1 MEPSP
6 RNHTYWSFIDRV
18 GDNLTHQ
25 SEAPV
30 NIDATLLAMSLNRA
44 SVAITHDFESKV
56 HRPAGSSWAAYR
68 VLFALW
74 HSGATSASSLANI
87 TGMTRAAVSNIS
99 KPLETKGLI
108 TKAKDPEDGRGT
120 LVELT
125 PAGTEFISSIFTQQN
140 QLEARWAEKLTP
152 IERTL
157 LVELL
162 RKLSAES

>member
-6 RNHTYWSFIDRV
+6 RSHTYWSIIDQV
-18 GDNLTHQ
+18 TENLGGL
-25 SEAPV
+25 EEPV
-30 NIDATLLAMSLNRA
+30 NVDATLLAMSLNRA

-74 HSGATSASSLANI
+74 NSGATSASSLTNI

-108 TKAKDPEDGRGT
+108 TKAKDPNDGRGT
-120 LVELT
+120 LLELT
-125 PAGTEFISSIFTQQN
+125 DEGTSFIKGIFSQQN
-140 QLEARWAEKLTP
+140 AVETKWAEKLTP
-152 IERTL
+152 VERTM

-162 RKLSAES
+162 RKLSAEA

>member
-18 GDNLTHQ
+18 SENLADQ
-25 SEAPV
+25 NDIPV
-30 NIDATLLAMSLNRA
+30 NVDATLLAMSLNRA

-74 HSGATSASSLANI
+74 HSEATSASSLANI

-125 PAGTEFISSIFTQQN
+125 PAGTDFVSSIFAQQN
-140 QLEARWAEKLTP
+140 QLETVWAEKLTP
-152 IERTL
+152 VERTM

-162 RKLSAES
+162 RKLSAEA

>member
-6 RNHTYWSFIDRV
+6 RNHTYWSFIDQV
-18 GDNLTHQ
+18 GDHLAKHSST
-25 SEAPV
+25 P
-30 NIDATLLAMSLNRA
+30 IDVEATLLAMSLNRV
-44 SVAITHDFESKV
+44 SVAMTHGFESKV

-99 KPLETKGLI
+99 KPLEAKGFI
-108 TKAKDPEDGRGT
+108 TRAKDPKDGRGT

-125 PAGTEFISSIFTQQN
+125 QDGTDFISTIFTQQN
-140 QLEARWAEKLTP
+140 QLETQWAKKLTP
-152 IERTL
+152 VERTM

-162 RKLSAES
+162 HKLSAQA

>member
-1 MEPSP
+1 MEPSS

-18 GDNLTHQ
+18 GENLTNQH
-25 SEAPV
+25 SIPV
-30 NIDATLLAMSLNRA
+30 NVDATLLAMSLNRA

-74 HSGATSASSLANI
+74 NSGATSASSLANI

-125 PAGTEFISSIFTQQN
+125 PAGTDFVSSIFAQQN
-140 QLEARWAEKLTP
+140 QLETVWAEKLTP
-152 IERTL
+152 VERTM

-162 RKLSAES
+162 RKLSAEA